1 MAFDGDQ
8 RAAPEFRAMLFE
20 DENNIFA
27 DAGWTHVI
35 EPQLD
40 DTGQGGAGLKKEL
53 CKVEVLGQHHGCVLI
68 RPKHDFRIRGVS
80 RAEFAPMTGS
90 VAVPLKIRNP
100 RDGKTVVNDDGH
112 AG

>member
-20 DENNIFA
+20 DENDIFT
-27 DAGWTHVI
+27 DAGRAHII

-40 DTGQGGAGLKKEL
+40 DTGQGGAGLKKQL
-53 CKVEVLGQHHGCVLI
+53 GKVEVLGQHHGCVLI

-80 RAEFAPMTGS
+80 RAEFVPMTGS
-90 VAVPLKIRNP
+90 VAVPLKIRDP
-100 RDGKTVVNDDGH
+100 RNGKAVVNDDGH

>member
-1 MAFDGDQ
+1 MAFDSDQ

-20 DENNIFA
+20 DENDVFT
-27 DAGWTHVI
+27 DAGRTHVI
-35 EPQLD
+35 EAQLD
-40 DTGQGGAGLKKEL
+40 DTGQASASLKKQFG
-53 CKVEVLGQHHGCVLI
+53 KIEVLRQDHGCMLI
-68 RPKHDFRIRGVS
+68 RPKHDFRIRGVG